1 MFRKL
6 TLFGVFL
13 TLIIN
18 VLGSY
23 FRLSGA
29 DLALPNQNFIDVL
42 IGGSHV
48 YLAAAS
54 GLLVVLLVT
63 LSWQQKQCRLAAL
76 TTSLLLL
83 VLVGLQAALGFWAKA
98 IVDMPIVIM
107 THVVLGMITFWL
119 FFGLY
124 LRVNP
129 VVASRVS
136 LTGQV
141 RTGLVS
147 FTRFVLFV
155 LFLQIVL
162 GIWVSANHAALVCS
176 GFPQCNGQWWPE
188 ADYKT
193 ALNLFSGLFTGYTG
207 VFSFDAQV
215 AANWLHRVGALLS
228 FVLLS
233 LLMFM
238 ATATNSLKPVRTAG
252 LCLGVLLFVQI
263 GIGII
268 GVRLSMP
275 LWAAIA
281 HHAVAALLMLPLI
294 AISFYSRY
302 GEVETRPTVIEK
314 VGARASTR

>member
-29 DLALPNQNFIDVL
+29 DLALTNQNFTDVL
-42 IGGSHV
+42 IGSSHV

-54 GLLVVLLVT
+54 GFLVVLLVT

-129 VVASRVS
+129 VVASRIS
-136 LTGQV
+136 LTGQL

-147 FTRFVLFV
+147 FTRFVQFV
-155 LFLQIVL
+155 LLLQIVL
-162 GIWVSANHAALVCS
+162 G
-176 GFPQCNGQWWPE
+176 
-188 ADYKT
+188 
-193 ALNLFSGLFTGYTG
+193 
-207 VFSFDAQV
+207 
-215 AANWLHRVGALLS
+215 
-228 FVLLS
+228 
-233 LLMFM
+233 
-238 ATATNSLKPVRTAG
+238 
-252 LCLGVLLFVQI
+252 
-263 GIGII
+263 
-268 GVRLSMP
+268 
-275 LWAAIA
+275 
-281 HHAVAALLMLPLI
+281 
-294 AISFYSRY
+294 
-302 GEVETRPTVIEK
+302 
-314 VGARASTR
+314 